1 LCACWLLLC
10 LCWLCCCWLCWRR
23 LLLGLRLLL
32 LLLGLCMA
40 VSQGLLCCFCNSSI
54 TAV

>member
-1 LCACWLLLC
+1 LH
-10 LCWLCCCWLCWRR
+10 LCWRLHCWHLLRWHSLCWRR
-23 LLLGLRLLL
+23 LLLGLGLL

-40 VSQGLLCCFCNSSI
+40 IGQGLLCCFCNSCI